1 MLIKIL
7 FMESIMIFSKK
18 LLLVALKIIALN
30 YFIGILEN

>member
-18 LLLVALKIIALN
+18 LLLVALKIIALS